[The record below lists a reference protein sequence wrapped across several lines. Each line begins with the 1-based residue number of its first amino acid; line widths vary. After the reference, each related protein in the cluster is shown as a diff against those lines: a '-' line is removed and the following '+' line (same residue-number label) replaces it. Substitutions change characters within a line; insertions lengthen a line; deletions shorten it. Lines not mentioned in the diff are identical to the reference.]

1 MSFIEV
7 LPTYES
13 NKVKHPKRK
22 EYLAAITQAIL
33 QSKSSMYFGVY
44 FTGSTMIETGD
55 WAVYDDS
62 NNITTI
68 SYEDIMTVL

>member
-13 NKVKHPKRK
+13 DKLEHPKRK
-22 EYLAAITQAIL
+22 EYLDAITHAII
-33 QSKSSMYFGVY
+33 QSASSRYFGVY

-62 NNITTI
+62 NNISTI